1 MDYQH
6 AWDRPVI
13 AGLKFLRKDEN
24 NRSTMKLQVGRNE
37 LLSALSAVIGVVER
51 RQTLP
56 VLSNFLLDL
65 RDDELVVT
73 GTDLEI
79 ELEARARVQNLAPG
93 RATVPAR
100 KLFDICRGLPEGAEI
115 SLEVGGDKALLK
127 SGRSRYSLSCL
138 KADEFPALGRVTDG
152 RELSMAQA
160 QLRSLIERTQFAMA
174 QQDVRYYLN
183 GTLLE
188 VDAGRVRAVA
198 TDGHRLALSEATLE
212 TGISERIQV
221 IVPRK
226 AILELQRLLDST
238 DEPAKVRISATQIE
252 VDLDVVRLTTKLID
266 GRFPDY
272 ERVVPESGDKKLQA
286 DREMVKR
293 ALARTAILSN
303 EKFRGVRLTIDG
315 SKLSLQTHN
324 PEHEEA
330 EEDLEVGYEGGP
342 IEIGFNVNYLLDAL
356 GALNSEQF
364 VMELKNADSSG
375 LIHAL
380 DDESS
385 KYVVMPMRL

>member
-1 MDYQH
+1 
-6 AWDRPVI
+6 
-13 AGLKFLRKDEN
+13 
-24 NRSTMKLQVGRNE
+24 MKLQVGRNE

-56 VLSNFLLDL
+56 VLSNFLLEL
-65 RDDELVVT
+65 QDDELVVT

-79 ELEARARVQNLAPG
+79 ELVARARVQNLAPG

-115 SLEVGGDKALLK
+115 QLEMSGDKAQLK

-138 KADEFPALGRVTDG
+138 KADEFPAMGRVADAKALTLP
-152 RELSMAQA
+152 RN
-160 QLRSLIERTQFAMA
+160 QLKAIIEKTQFAMA

-183 GTLLE
+183 GMLLE
-188 VDAGRVRAVA
+188 VSSKRVRVVA
-198 TDGHRLALSEATLE
+198 TDGHRLALSEVGMDTGFKETL
-212 TGISERIQV
+212 QV

-226 AILELQRLLDST
+226 AILELQRLLDAS
-238 DEPAKVRISATQIE
+238 DEPVTVKLGPGQIE
-252 VDLDVVRLTTKLID
+252 ADLDVVRLTSKLID

-272 ERVVPESGDKKLQA
+272 ERVVPDSGDKKLQA
-286 DREMVKR
+286 DRETVRR

-303 EKFRGVRLTIDG
+303 EKFRGVRIGLDGATLT
-315 SKLSLQTHN
+315 LQTHN

-330 EEDLEVGYEGGP
+330 EESLEVSYEGSA

-356 GALNSEQF
+356 GALTGEQF

-375 LIHAL
+375 LIHAAGDL
-380 DDESS
+380 SS

>member
-1 MDYQH
+1 
-6 AWDRPVI
+6 
-13 AGLKFLRKDEN
+13 
-24 NRSTMKLQVGRNE
+24 MKLQVGRNE

-56 VLSNFLLDL
+56 VLSNFLLEL
-65 RDDELVVT
+65 KDDELVVT

-115 SLEVGGDKALLK
+115 SLEVGSDKALLK

-138 KADEFPALGRVTDG
+138 KAEEFPALGRVGEGKT
-152 RELSMAQA
+152 LSLPRQ
-160 QLRSLIERTQFAMA
+160 QLRGLIERTQFAMA

-188 VDAGRVRAVA
+188 VDAKRVRAVA
-198 TDGHRLALSEATLE
+198 TDGHRLALSEIEAD
-212 TGISERIQV
+212 TGVGEKLQV

-226 AILELQRLLDST
+226 AVLELQRLLDAT
-238 DEPAKVRISATQIE
+238 EEPATVKIGASQIE

-286 DREMVKR
+286 DRETVKR

-330 EEDLEVGYEGGP
+330 EEDLEVSYEGGP

-375 LIHAL
+375 LIHAADSL
-380 DDESS
+380 AS

>member
-1 MDYQH
+1 
-6 AWDRPVI
+6 
-13 AGLKFLRKDEN
+13 
-24 NRSTMKLQVGRNE
+24 MKLTVGRNE
-37 LLSALSAVIGVVER
+37 LLSALSSVIGVVER

-56 VLSNFLLDL
+56 VLSNFLLET
-65 RDDELVVT
+65 REDELVVT

-79 ELEARARVQNLAPG
+79 ELQAKARVQNIAPG

-115 SLEVGGDKALLK
+115 SIDIAGEKATVK

-138 KADEFPALGRVTDG
+138 KAEEFPAMGRVVDG
-152 RELSMAQA
+152 RALTLPRRELK
-160 QLRSLIERTQFAMA
+160 SLIERTQFAMA

-183 GTLLE
+183 GMLLE
-188 VDAGRVRAVA
+188 VGPRRVRTVA
-198 TDGHRLALSEATLE
+198 TDGHRLALSELGME
-212 TGISERIQV
+212 TGAKDTTQV

-226 AILELQRLLDST
+226 AVLELQRLLEPT
-238 DEPAKVRISATQIE
+238 DEPVTVRVSANQIE
-252 VDLDVVRLTTKLID
+252 ADLDSVRLTAKLID

-272 ERVVPESGDKKLQA
+272 ERVVPDSGDKKLQA
-286 DREMVKR
+286 DRDTVRR

-303 EKFRGVRLTIDG
+303 EKFRGVRLTLEG
-315 SKLSLQTHN
+315 SKLVLQTHN

-330 EEDLEVGYEGGP
+330 EEELEVAYTGGP
-342 IEIGFNVNYLLDAL
+342 LEIGFNVNYLMDAL
-356 GALNSEQF
+356 AALGGEQF

-375 LIHAL
+375 LIHADGDL
-380 DDESS
+380 SS

>member
-1 MDYQH
+1 
-6 AWDRPVI
+6 
-13 AGLKFLRKDEN
+13 
-24 NRSTMKLQVGRNE
+24 MKLQVGRNE

-56 VLSNFLLDL
+56 VLSNFLL
-65 RDDELVVT
+65 ELKDNELIVT

-79 ELEARARVQNLAPG
+79 ELEARAQVQNLAPG

-115 SLEVGGDKALLK
+115 SLDITGEKAQLK

-138 KADEFPALGRVTDG
+138 KADEFPALGRVVDG
-152 RELSMAQA
+152 KSLQIGRA
-160 QLRSLIERTQFAMA
+160 QLRGLIERTQFAMA

-183 GTLLE
+183 GMLLE
-188 VDAGRVRAVA
+188 VSAQRVRVVA
-198 TDGHRLALSEATLE
+198 TDGHRLALSEAALE
-212 TGISERIQV
+212 TGVAEHLQV

-226 AILELQRLLDST
+226 AILELQRLLDAT
-238 DEPAKVRISATQIE
+238 EELVTVKISATQVE

-286 DREMVKR
+286 EREVVRR

-303 EKFRGVRLTIDG
+303 EKFRGVRLSIDG

-330 EEDLEVGYEGGP
+330 EEDLEVNYEGSA

-356 GALNSEQF
+356 AALSGEQF

-375 LIHAL
+375 LIHGL
-380 DDESS
+380 DDLSS

>member
-1 MDYQH
+1 
-6 AWDRPVI
+6 
-13 AGLKFLRKDEN
+13 
-24 NRSTMKLQVGRNE
+24 MKLQVGRNE

-56 VLSNFLLDL
+56 VLSNFLLEL
-65 RDDELVVT
+65 RDNELIVT

-79 ELEARARVQNLAPG
+79 ELEARAQVQNLAPG

-115 SLEVGGDKALLK
+115 NLEVSGDKALLK

-138 KADEFPALGRVTDG
+138 KAEEFPALGRVVDG
-152 RELSMAQA
+152 KPLQLSRQ
-160 QLRSLIERTQFAMA
+160 QLRGLIERTQFAMA

-183 GTLLE
+183 GMLLE
-188 VDAGRVRAVA
+188 VSAQRVRVVA
-198 TDGHRLALSEATLE
+198 TDGHRLALSEVGVE
-212 TGISERIQV
+212 TGFVDQRQV
-221 IVPRK
+221 VVPRK
-226 AILELQRLLDST
+226 AILELQRLLDAT
-238 DEPAKVRISATQIE
+238 DEPVTLKISGTQVE

-286 DREMVKR
+286 ERELVRR

-303 EKFRGVRLTIDG
+303 EKFRGVRLTIEG

-330 EEDLEVGYEGGP
+330 EEDLEVDYQGSP

-356 GALNSEQF
+356 GALSSEQF

-375 LIHAL
+375 LIHAAGDL
-380 DDESS
+380 SS

>member
-1 MDYQH
+1 
-6 AWDRPVI
+6 
-13 AGLKFLRKDEN
+13 
-24 NRSTMKLQVGRNE
+24 MKLQVGRNE
-37 LLSALSAVIGVVER
+37 LLSALQAVIGVVER

-56 VLSNFLLDL
+56 VLSNFLLET

-79 ELEARARVQNLAPG
+79 ELESRARVQNLAPG

-100 KLFDICRGLPEGAEI
+100 KLFDICRGLPEGADIQLDINGE
-115 SLEVGGDKALLK
+115 KAALK

-138 KADEFPALGRVTDG
+138 KAEEFPAMGLVKEGKQLTLGRG
-152 RELSMAQA
+152 ELKN
-160 QLRSLIERTQFAMA
+160 LIERTQFAMA

-183 GTLLE
+183 GMLLE
-188 VDAGRVRAVA
+188 VGPKRIRTVA
-198 TDGHRLALSEATLE
+198 TDGHRLALSELGKD
-212 TGISERIQV
+212 TGIKETVQV

-226 AILELQRLLDST
+226 AVLELQRLLDASE
-238 DEPAKVRISATQIE
+238 EPIKLKIGSGQIQA
-252 VDLDVVRLTTKLID
+252 DLDVVRLTSKLVD

-272 ERVVPESGDKKLQA
+272 ERVVPDSGDKKVEA
-286 DREMVKR
+286 DREQVKR

-303 EKFRGVRLTIDG
+303 EKFRGVRLTLDNG
-315 SKLSLQTHN
+315 KLVLQTHN

-330 EEDLEVGYEGGP
+330 EEDLEVFYDGGP
-342 IEIGFNVNYLLDAL
+342 LEIGFNVNYLLDAL
-356 GALNSEQF
+356 GALSSDRF

-375 LIHAL
+375 LIYAAG
-380 DDESS
+380 DPSS

>member
-1 MDYQH
+1 
-6 AWDRPVI
+6 
-13 AGLKFLRKDEN
+13 
-24 NRSTMKLQVGRNE
+24 MKLQVGRNE

-56 VLSNFLLDL
+56 VLSNFLLEL

-93 RATVPAR
+93 KATVPAR

-138 KADEFPALGRVTDG
+138 KADEFPALGRVADG
-152 RELSMAQA
+152 KSLQLPRQ
-160 QLRSLIERTQFAMA
+160 QLRALIERTQFAMA

-188 VDAGRVRAVA
+188 VDAHRVRTVA
-198 TDGHRLALSEATLE
+198 TDGHRLALSEVE
-212 TGISERIQV
+212 TSTGVGERLQV

-226 AILELQRLLDST
+226 AVLELQRLLDAT
-238 DEPAKVRISATQIE
+238 EEPAKLKIGATQIE

-303 EKFRGVRLTIDG
+303 EKFRGVRLTIEG

-330 EEDLEVGYEGGP
+330 EEDLEVGYEGAP

-356 GALNSEQF
+356 GALGSEQF

-375 LIHAL
+375 LIHAA
-380 DDESS
+380 DDLSS

>member
-1 MDYQH
+1 
-6 AWDRPVI
+6 
-13 AGLKFLRKDEN
+13 
-24 NRSTMKLQVGRNE
+24 MKLQVGRNE

-56 VLSNFLLDL
+56 VLSNFLLEL
-65 RDDELVVT
+65 QDDELVVT

-79 ELEARARVQNLAPG
+79 ELVARARVQNLAPG

-115 SLEVGGDKALLK
+115 QLEMSGDKAQLK

-138 KADEFPALGRVTDG
+138 KADEFPAMGRVADARTLTLP
-152 RELSMAQA
+152 RN
-160 QLRSLIERTQFAMA
+160 QLKAIIEKTQFAMA

-183 GTLLE
+183 GMLLE
-188 VDAGRVRAVA
+188 ITAKRVRVVA
-198 TDGHRLALSEATLE
+198 TDGHRLALSEVALE
-212 TGISERIQV
+212 TGFKEALQV

-226 AILELQRLLDST
+226 AILELQRLLDASE
-238 DEPAKVRISATQIE
+238 EPVSVKLGAGQIE
-252 VDLDVVRLTTKLID
+252 ADLDVVRLTSKLID

-272 ERVVPESGDKKLQA
+272 ERVVPDSGDKKLQA
-286 DREMVKR
+286 DRETVRR

-303 EKFRGVRLTIDG
+303 EKFRGVRIALDGTTLT
-315 SKLSLQTHN
+315 LQTHN

-330 EEDLEVGYEGGP
+330 EESLEVSYEGSA

-356 GALNSEQF
+356 AALTGEQF
-364 VMELKNADSSG
+364 VMELKNSDSSG
-375 LIHAL
+375 LIHAAGDL
-380 DDESS
+380 SS